1 MQKNIMPV
9 LVIIFLFSISVNHD
23 TFYCQ
28 SVDNLKNKKIRAVS
42 LKRLQQ
48 GLQAGEEYQRN
59 SHLIMQLGGIKEIIG
74 FIQDEPSQDIILLG
88 YTDNS
93 LPVIYTEDLVV
104 ALRNSWL
111 KYADLRGN
119 TYYYSNPGCSIDP
132 DQKVMHKLSKL
143 GEKVLSGRTVEES
156 RKVLSE
162 WHNICRQPQNVRIMG
177 IPFNSHFAEVMV
189 QADYDMKNI
198 VNGTDSVEIFGLHS
212 LMEMKETQ
220 VLEKILN
227 KKPISITLSMNRFW
241 FYPGEN
247 KYEESEGMVLIRQCP
262 VLLLTENEYNSS
274 DKKEDPLAIQFAHNV
289 TVHYGEL
296 AKERLIYKELESLFR
311 LVCIAKILKYMDNG
325 FSKKRLTY
333 FLNDF
338 LVPEVQVESSLPGKS
353 VIREFE
359 HKEKFENGYSILHMW
374 LPSCGGVDITINP
387 DKDCF
392 QAPSNPALFDMLK
405 RRIINQK
412 DSIKFYWDVEPDN
425 RKY

>member
-1 MQKNIMPV
+1 MQKYIMPIT
-9 LVIIFLFSISVNHD
+9 VIIFLFLIPVNYD
-23 TFYCQ
+23 NFYCQ
-28 SVDNLKNKKIRAVS
+28 SIDHLKNKEIRAVS
-42 LKRLQQ
+42 LNRLQKRLQDAQ
-48 GLQAGEEYQRN
+48 GQLKR
-59 SHLIMQLGGIKEIIG
+59 SHIAMQLGGVNEIIG
-74 FIQDEPSQDIILLG
+74 FMQDECNQDIILLG
-88 YTDNS
+88 YTDTS
-93 LPVIYTEDLVV
+93 FPAIYTEDLVV
-104 ALRNSWL
+104 ALRNAWL

-132 DQKVMHKLSKL
+132 DQQVMLKLSKL
-143 GEKVLSGRTVEES
+143 GGEVLSRRSIEES

-162 WHNICRQPQNVRIMG
+162 WHSICRQPQNVRIMG

-189 QADYDMKNI
+189 RADYDMKNI
-198 VNGTDSVEIFGLHS
+198 VNGTDSVEISGLHS
-212 LMEMKETQ
+212 LVEMKETQ
-220 VLEKILN
+220 VFEKILN

-274 DKKEDPLAIQFAHNV
+274 DKKVDSLANQFAHNV

-296 AKERLIYKELESLFR
+296 AQERVIYNKLKTLFR
-311 LVCIAKILKYMDNG
+311 LVCIAKILKYRDNG
-325 FSKKRLTY
+325 FIEKRLTY

-338 LVPEVQVESSLPGKS
+338 LIPEIQVERSLPGKS

-359 HKEKFENGYSILHMW
+359 HKEEVSNGYSILHMW
-374 LPSCGGVDITINP
+374 LPSCGGVDININP
-387 DKDCF
+387 DKDFF
-392 QAPSNPALFDMLK
+392 QSPSNPTLFHELK

-425 RKY
+425 REY